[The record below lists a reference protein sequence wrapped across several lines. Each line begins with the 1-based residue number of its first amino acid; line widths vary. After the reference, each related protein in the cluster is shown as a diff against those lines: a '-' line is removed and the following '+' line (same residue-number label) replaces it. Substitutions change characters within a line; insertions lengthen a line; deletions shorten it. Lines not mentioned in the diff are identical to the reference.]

1 MKQKISISV
10 ISIVSIGLITISLTV
25 LYYLGNPEK
34 ETLDENARA
43 NTSGKYILL
52 SQGIT
57 HYEMEGADSAETVVL
72 VHGFSVPYY
81 IWDSTYYALIKS
93 GYRVLRYDTYGRGF
107 SDRLDI
113 DYTEEVYDRQL
124 IDLLKALKL
133 KAPVNLIGLSF
144 GGPVTSYFS
153 AHHQEFVKSL
163 TLVDTG
169 VRAMVPPSLPEWCEL
184 YFIKAFKASEL
195 SNQSTDF
202 YQPEKFPGWND
213 KYKVQMKYKGF
224 IHSLI
229 STRYHYKANPVDQF
243 KKIAESKIPTLLIWG
258 KEDPT
263 IPFSESTVVIETLH
277 PIFLPVERVGHL
289 PHMEAPAVVMPTLLD
304 FLSKNR

>member
-1 MKQKISISV
+1 MKQKINIPVVAIIFVVLLSF
-10 ISIVSIGLITISLTV
+10 SLLA
-25 LYYLGNPEK
+25 LYYLGNPET
-34 ETLDENARA
+34 ETLNESARA
-43 NTSGKYILL
+43 NTSGKYISL

-107 SDRLDI
+107 SDRLQT
-113 DYTEEVYDRQL
+113 DYSEEVYDRQL
-124 IDLLKALKL
+124 MDLLNGLEIKSR
-133 KAPVNLIGLSF
+133 VNLIGLSF
-144 GGPVTSYFS
+144 GGPVTLYFA
-153 AHHQEFVKSL
+153 AHHPEFVKSL
-163 TLVDTG
+163 TLVDPA
-169 VRAMVPPSLPEWCEL
+169 VRATEPPSLPEWYTL
-184 YFIKAFKASEL
+184 FITKAFKASEL

-202 YQPEKFPGWND
+202 YRPENFPGWND

-229 STRYHYKANPVDQF
+229 STRYHYKANPADQF
-243 KKIAESKIPTLLIWG
+243 KKITESKIPTLLIWG

-263 IPFSESTVVIETLH
+263 IPFSESTVVIEALH
-277 PIFLPVERVGHL
+277 PTFLPVEKVGHL
-289 PHMEAPAVVMPTLLD
+289 PHMEAPAVVMPALLD